1 MRLLKLGLICSKVN
15 LCHILKFLNI
25 VLQSTYT
32 ITPQPRNFKFLYLYL
47 FIPPLFRV
55 DYPMVLHFYI
65 RVTESYLQNKYRF
78 GDDFLLN
85 ADSKLETE
93 NLQLDKA
100 RYYLFES
107 SYTPSS

>member
-1 MRLLKLGLICSKVN
+1 
-15 LCHILKFLNI
+15 
-25 VLQSTYT
+25 
-32 ITPQPRNFKFLYLYL
+32 
-47 FIPPLFRV
+47 
-55 DYPMVLHFYI
+55 MVLYFYI

-85 ADSKLETE
+85 AAPKLETA